1 MTNRRQIGANTPRS
15 NAAVEDDLTRLV
27 RTIARQAA
35 QEVVKALRDA
45 QEARASPGGPPPDP
59 LIPQGTRI
67 EGAMSEA
74 GQGIGSDERFFSV
87 AEIADQ
93 LGLSQK
99 VGPAKDRQGRADRDP
114 NREAAADRRAQQGR
128 LHRSSAS
135 KQRHDKMIFSR
146 VESE

>member
-1 MTNRRQIGANTPRS
+1 MTNRRQIGANTPSS
-15 NAAVEDDLTRLV
+15 NADVEDDLTRLV

-45 QEARASPGGPPPDP
+45 QEARASRGGAPSDP
-59 LIPQGTRI
+59 LIPQGGRI

-99 VGPAKDRQGRADRDP
+99 SVWRKIAKGELVAIRIGKLRRIGERSRA
-114 NREAAADRRAQQGR
+114 AYITQAR
-128 LHRSSAS
+128 LSNDM
-135 KQRHDKMIFSR
+135 KK
-146 VESE
+146 